1 MTTPVLIRLLGGF
14 RLSVAGR
21 EVTSLPRKA
30 QALLGYLAMQD
41 GRPVTRETV
50 SDLLWTDR
58 GAEQARHSLRQTLL
72 VLRRALRDAGDDVIA
87 NNPSTLAFVPGMVET
102 DVGRFRL
109 LARSSDRAALAEASE
124 IYAGSLLDRFPPV
137 GGDFDDW
144 LIVARSE
151 VTDAAIAVL
160 RRLTDACLA
169 AGDVHPAVLAAER
182 MLALDLLR
190 EDSHRLMMEVYLR
203 AGRRADAI
211 RQYDACV
218 EVLRRELDVGPSEET
233 EGVARGIRRGT
244 ELVHFG
250 VGSEIIRPDY
260 PIFAAPSDGP
270 PWIAVLP
277 FRSLGTN
284 GVPDYFASGLVDDIV
299 ALLAT
304 LREPIVVSS
313 HGIAPYPTG
322 ESDVRSLARSL
333 GVHYVVSGSVRQQ
346 TPWMRLFVEL
356 ADTSSGAILWA
367 QTYDIDDAMLFET
380 QDRIARQCVNTL
392 IPHVHESELR
402 RIRRKHPGSMTAYD
416 LVLRARALM
425 FTLEHAAFEEAG
437 LLIRQA
443 LGQDPSSSLAHAL
456 LADWYVLRIG
466 QGWSEDPIADTGA
479 SAASAQLAVS
489 HDGMNVRALSL
500 QAHTKSFLQRDYDG
514 AIQLLD
520 KAVEVA
526 PNDAAGW
533 MWGAST
539 RAYVGDGHGSV
550 RNAERALRLS
560 PQDPFAFRFYSSL
573 CLAHYTD
580 GAYDEAAHWGELG
593 LKASPT
599 YTSNIRF
606 TIASLVGAGQVT
618 KAAEMGRRLMQL
630 QPDFRVG
637 PMRNWHPYRD
647 RDRRDAIANH
657 LVRAGLPE

>member
-1 MTTPVLIRLLGGF
+1 M
-14 RLSVAGR
+14 
-21 EVTSLPRKA
+21 
-30 QALLGYLAMQD
+30 
-41 GRPVTRETV
+41 
-50 SDLLWTDR
+50 
-58 GAEQARHSLRQTLL
+58 
-72 VLRRALRDAGDDVIA
+72 
-87 NNPSTLAFVPGMVET
+87 
-102 DVGRFRL
+102 
-109 LARSSDRAALAEASE
+109 
-124 IYAGSLLDRFPPV
+124 
-137 GGDFDDW
+137 
-144 LIVARSE
+144 
-151 VTDAAIAVL
+151 
-160 RRLTDACLA
+160 
-169 AGDVHPAVLAAER
+169 
-182 MLALDLLR
+182 
-190 EDSHRLMMEVYLR
+190 
-203 AGRRADAI
+203 
-211 RQYDACV
+211 
-218 EVLRRELDVGPSEET
+218 
-233 EGVARGIRRGT
+233 
-244 ELVHFG
+244 
-250 VGSEIIRPDY
+250 
-260 PIFAAPSDGP
+260 
-270 PWIAVLP
+270 
-277 FRSLGTN
+277 
-284 GVPDYFASGLVDDIV
+284 
-299 ALLAT
+299 
-304 LREPIVVSS
+304 
-313 HGIAPYPTG
+313 
-322 ESDVRSLARSL
+322 
-333 GVHYVVSGSVRQQ
+333 
-346 TPWMRLFVEL
+346 
-356 ADTSSGAILWA
+356 
-367 QTYDIDDAMLFET
+367 
-380 QDRIARQCVNTL
+380 
-392 IPHVHESELR
+392 
-402 RIRRKHPGSMTAYD
+402 
-416 LVLRARALM
+416 
-425 FTLEHAAFEEAG
+425 
-437 LLIRQA
+437 
-443 LGQDPSSSLAHAL
+443 

>member
-72 VLRRALRDAGDDVIA
+72 VLRRALRDAGGDVIA
-87 NNPSTLAFVPGMVET
+87 NSPSTLAFVPGMVET

-109 LARSSDRAALAEASE
+109 LARSADRAALAEASE
-124 IYAGSLLDRFPPV
+124 LYAGSLLDRFPPV

-151 VTDAAIAVL
+151 VADVAIDSL

-169 AGDVHPAVLAAER
+169 SGDLHPAVLSAER
-182 MLALDLLR
+182 MLGLDLLR

-203 AGRRADAI
+203 TGRRADAI

-233 EGVARGIRRGT
+233 EAVVRGIRRGND
-244 ELVHFG
+244 LIR
-250 VGSEIIRPDY
+250 VGGTPEILRPDY

-277 FRSLGTN
+277 FRSLGID
-284 GVPDYFASGLVDDIV
+284 GVPHYFAAGLVDDIV

-313 HGIAPYPTG
+313 QVMGIYQTDRP
-322 ESDVRSLARSL
+322 DVRTLARNL

-346 TPWMRLFVEL
+346 APWMRLFVEL
-356 ADTSSGAILWA
+356 SETSSGAVLWA
-367 QTYDIDDAMLFET
+367 QTYDIDDGMLFET

-402 RIRRKHPGSMTAYD
+402 RIRRKHPENMTAYD

-425 FTLEHAAFEEAG
+425 FTLEHTAFEEAG
-437 LLIRQA
+437 MLIRQA
-443 LGQDPSSSLAHAL
+443 LRLDPVSSLAHAL

-466 QGWSEDPIADTGA
+466 QGWSDNPIADTGA
-479 SAASAQLAVS
+479 SADSARAAVS
-489 HDGMNVRALSL
+489 QDGMNVRALSL

-520 KAVEVA
+520 KAIEVA
-526 PNDAAGW
+526 PNDASGW

-539 RAYVGDGHGSV
+539 RAYVGDGSGSV
-550 RNAERALRLS
+550 LNAERALRLS

-573 CLAHYTD
+573 CLAHYTA
-580 GAYDEAAHWGELG
+580 GSYDEAVHWGELG
-593 LKASPT
+593 VQASPT

-606 TIASLVGAGQVT
+606 TIASMVGAGQT
-618 KAAEMGRRLMQL
+618 RKASEMAGRLIRL

-637 PMRNWHPYRD
+637 PMRDWHPYRD
-647 RDRRDAIANH
+647 RDRRDRIADH
-657 LVRAGLPE
+657 LVRAGVPE